1 MLSMYY
7 SAESKSSMKK
17 TTTEEVGSDL
27 TTEGVGSDQLIWLYN
42 WRSGLRSSDL
52 IVSIPYHFQMAHQPH
67 SILIPKYIKGLEYL
81 GVFKLRVIGRKIK
94 TQGVP
99 YPSPNWLWQLI

>member
-27 TTEGVGSDQLIWLYN
+27 TTEGVGSDQLI
-42 WRSGLRSSDL
+42 
-52 IVSIPYHFQMAHQPH
+52 
-67 SILIPKYIKGLEYL
+67 
-81 GVFKLRVIGRKIK
+81 
-94 TQGVP
+94 
-99 YPSPNWLWQLI
+99 